1 MSHAHS
7 GGGRALLKPETQG
20 IYYTAQG
27 EVSSS
32 QCEVAEGEQSS
43 AGNIL
48 EEAEVVLSEHAVNI
62 HARVNQSFVISMG
75 LRHWGS

>member
-1 MSHAHS
+1 MLTLVEGAHFS
-7 GGGRALLKPETQG
+7 NRKLR
-20 IYYTAQG
+20 AQG

-32 QCEVAEGEQSS
+32 QCEVAGGEQSS
-43 AGNIL
+43 ARNIL

-62 HARVNQSFVISMG
+62 HTRVNQSFVISMG